1 MSRIDV
7 ENSQQIRNPMDVLI
21 TMEVPATDI
30 TLTYSGY
37 SSAKVADGILGE
49 STWPMRLLADLKG
62 DGFPLDGT
70 RVVYDPNTTA
80 SATNGKI
87 GVRSNIGQSV
97 SVTVTGN
104 RTISSLSIFA
114 TGAESVT
121 YNGTTSAIVGGQV
134 IIPVGATSITLMF
147 NPASTTERIEVS
159 EISAGTALRI
169 TNDTLIKAVVSLR
182 SDLSIIDPTL
192 PESELNV
199 DVYNDADISE
209 IVASLPEDTPITYQA
224 GYEGDMSPVR
234 KFYVSGQVT
243 WADNI
248 LSIHAVDAVHFLDQ
262 NIGPIGFWALNPL
275 DQLTSPNDIIEM
287 IVPEAARFGVEIEP
301 ELLYFGIP
309 QFIAGSATHT
319 TAVIPRGVT
328 LRSFL
333 AFASNVFKIDR
344 IPKDYWNPNYIN
356 DYISFWVGYV
366 DAGIPT
372 LHSVKPEPKWAI
384 TENDCGS
391 LTKNI
396 DRTLAKIVTEYAS
409 AEVFNDNSPLF
420 DGAIEC
426 GTVEWGETG
435 VGFVKIENLVGSVMY
450 GLAPSDIPTV
460 TPESSN
466 RTAIPILPATAE
478 GGIYGVPER
487 DAISYQ
493 YKYLRAEGQ
502 WGVASRTGEGGYQI
516 FDSES
521 PQNYKTSSGGVI
533 YNQVV
538 PPNAIFNDDSDWR
551 WRSQQAAWQGLKA
564 AGYISDNE
572 TTTTLKV
579 FGSIINSEKVRQEYT
594 PSIPTDG
601 QAVEIECGLY
611 GWIGAR
617 NRTTGAEMEIYPK
630 AAYQSLF
637 DRSPITCSFTWKGDP
652 RIQPR
657 DVFTFHRLDGTDED
671 WTFENITLTHE
682 KGGTVAEI
690 TARKGIV

>member
-1 MSRIDV
+1 MSEIDV
-7 ENSQQIRNPMDVLI
+7 QNSRQIRDPMDVLI

-49 STWPMRLLADLKG
+49 SAWPMRLLADLKG

-134 IIPVGATSITLMF
+134 IIPVGARSITLTF

-159 EISAGTALRI
+159 EISAGTTLRI
-169 TNDTLIKAVVSLR
+169 TNGTLIKAVVSLR

-224 GYEGDMSPVR
+224 GYPGDMSPIR

-262 NIGPIGFWALNPL
+262 
-275 DQLTSPNDIIEM
+275 EM
-287 IVPEAARFGVEIEP
+287 KTGAFISDLRNLARM
-301 ELLYFGIP
+301 
-309 QFIAGSATHT
+309 
-319 TAVIPRGVT
+319 AVDVFDDCGVT
-328 LRSFL
+328 LVSKESEWGFTTLDSRIVIERGPYRNFISEL
-333 AFASNVFKIDR
+333 MSVFKASEATTFS
-344 IPKDYWNPNYIN
+344 PW
-356 DYISFWVGYV
+356 YV
-366 DAGIPT
+366 DAGIPSLGFT
-372 LHSVKPEPKWAI
+372 RNPPTYGVIEES
-384 TENDCGS
+384 DCADFR
-391 LTKNI
+391 KNI
-396 DRTLAKIVTEYAS
+396 DAALSEIIVQYYGVPIEDRRVYRQVGTFSLYKDTGAYIELDDYVTQYSAGFLNETYGDKGVYSTSGEY
-409 AEVFNDNSPLF
+409 
-420 DGAIEC
+420 
-426 GTVEWGETG
+426 
-435 VGFVKIENLVGSVMY
+435 
-450 GLAPSDIPTV
+450 
-460 TPESSN
+460 
-466 RTAIPILPATAE
+466 PILPVNEAGWSTTEGYLYNAAE
-478 GGIYGVPER
+478 WSYG
-487 DAISYQ
+487 
-493 YKYLRAEGQ
+493 RALFDKDVRQGD
-502 WGVASRTGEGGYQI
+502 VKAARTGEIAYTQI
-516 FDSES
+516 VPWSAYYD
-521 PQNYKTSSGGVI
+521 PSSWALWRSMS
-533 YNQVV
+533 Q
-538 PPNAIFNDDSDWR
+538 FWSDWTGR
-551 WRSQQAAWQGLKA
+551 GLI
-564 AGYISDNE
+564 GSDQTSVDGILWGTKLSKPPE
-572 TTTTLKV
+572 V
-579 FGSIINSEKVRQEYT
+579 FTINKGV
-594 PSIPTDG
+594 DG
-601 QAVEIECGLY
+601 QSAYVSYETIWGTAFYYPPEATASKEYFPNEAAVTRFN
-611 GWIGAR
+611 A
-617 NRTTGAEMEIYPK
+617 
-630 AAYQSLF
+630 
-637 DRSPITCSFTWKGDP
+637 SPITCSFTWKGDP

-657 DVFTFHRLDGTDED
+657 DVFTFHRLDGTDEN